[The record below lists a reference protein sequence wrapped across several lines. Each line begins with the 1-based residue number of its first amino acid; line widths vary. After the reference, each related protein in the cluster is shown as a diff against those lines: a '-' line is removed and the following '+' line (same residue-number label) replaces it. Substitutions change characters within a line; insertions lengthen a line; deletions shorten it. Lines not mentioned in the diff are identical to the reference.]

1 MNSKKFRWSIFETD
15 SVYKGLKLLE
25 VHPFHLQ
32 DSRVIL
38 REESW
43 SFCECALRDNY
54 SKSILILKNTFYDTV
69 FCITIFLPSSRS

>member
-1 MNSKKFRWSIFETD
+1 MNSKKFRWSIFKTG

-38 REESW
+38 HVESW
-43 SFCECALRDNY
+43 SFCECAL
-54 SKSILILKNTFYDTV
+54 
-69 FCITIFLPSSRS
+69 